1 MTPGYST
8 AAPMSVGPMSRT
20 VQAEGNIDSV
30 DGSSVAQPNQ
40 ERIVTRSKHGI
51 SKPKIY
57 SDGTI

>member
-1 MTPGYST
+1 
-8 AAPMSVGPMSRT
+8 MSRT